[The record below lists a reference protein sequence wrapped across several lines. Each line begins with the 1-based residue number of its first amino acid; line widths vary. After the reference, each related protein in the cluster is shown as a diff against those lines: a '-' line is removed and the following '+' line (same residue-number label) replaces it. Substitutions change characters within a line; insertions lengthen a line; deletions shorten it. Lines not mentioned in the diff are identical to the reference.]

1 MNQLPKRL
9 DIYRRMTPQQRLQVG
24 FDLNRLAR
32 VLLRLKLRHRSI
44 DWSENQLIDEV
55 NRRMVD
61 KLADDPEI
69 ESMCTRLCEEFSS

>member
-1 MNQLPKRL
+1 MSQLPKRI

-32 VLLRLKLRHRSI
+32 VLLRLKLRHQFV

-69 ESMCTRLCEEFSS
+69 ECMCTRLCEEFSS